1 MAYNGTKVL
10 DIHAHVS
17 FPNNGGNVL
26 ASMIAS
32 NTPTKADP
40 RKAGGL
46 PDVGMGEQAIQTRM
60 NRHIELMD
68 EANIDAQ
75 LLGPRPFMMLG
86 YMQDHLMGPWARFNN
101 HMIAKQ
107 CEVYPTRFVGA
118 AMLPQNAHADD
129 LKHCLPELEYCHK
142 ELGFVGIYLSP
153 DPRGDRSSPGMDQKY
168 WDPVYE
174 YAQKNKMVIIV
185 HGTNCTDKRIA
196 TIPHN
201 YQIGFVWEQYLATQL
216 LSHGD
221 VFKRFP
227 ELKVVVCHCGGA
239 LDRFI
244 KTDHHLAQKD
254 LSKNLFFDTCALDID
269 YLEAAIKQRGVNN
282 MLFGTETPG
291 SGSAVRP
298 ETGRPSDDLVPV
310 ISKMSFL
317 SEADKLKIFHGNSA
331 AVCPALAKIAA

>member
-1 MAYNGTKVL
+1 MYNGTKVL

-17 FPNNGGNVL
+17 MPYNGGNVL

-32 NTPTKADP
+32 NTPTKLDP
-40 RKAGGL
+40 RKPGGL
-46 PDVGMGEQAIQTRM
+46 PDVGMSPDAMKARVK
-60 NRHIELMD
+60 RHTDLMD

-75 LLGPRPFMMLG
+75 LVGPRPYMAMG
-86 YMQDHLMGPWARFNN
+86 YMQPHLLPAWSRFQNLL
-101 HMIAKQ
+101 IAKQ
-107 CEVYPTRFVGA
+107 CEMEPKRFVGA
-118 AMLPQNAHADD
+118 AALPQNAKADD
-129 LKHCLPELEYCHK
+129 LKHCLPELEFCHK
-142 ELGFVGIYLSP
+142 ELGFHGIYLSP
-153 DPRGDRSSPGMDQKY
+153 DPSGDRGSPGMDQKY

-174 YAQKNKMVIIV
+174 YAQKNKLVIIV
-185 HGTNCTDKRIA
+185 HGTNCSDPRIA

-310 ISKMSFL
+310 ISKMAFL
-317 SEADKLKIFHGNSA
+317 SEADKLKIFNGNSA
-331 AVCPALAKIAA
+331 QVCPGLAKIAA

>member
-1 MAYNGTKVL
+1 MYNGTKVL

-17 FPNNGGNVL
+17 APNNGATVL
-26 ASMIAS
+26 ANMLAS
-32 NTPTKADP
+32 NTASKLDP
-40 RKAGGL
+40 RVKGGL
-46 PDVGMGEQAIQTRM
+46 PAQGMSEAAFADRVK
-60 NRHIELMD
+60 RHTDLMD

-75 LLGPRPFMMLG
+75 LLGPRPYMMLG
-86 YMQDHLMGPWARFNN
+86 SMKPHLLKAWVRFQNLL
-101 HMIAKQ
+101 IAKQ
-107 CEVYPTRFVGA
+107 CEMVPNRFVGA
-118 AMLPQNAHADD
+118 AQLPQQASADD
-129 LKHCLPELEYCHK
+129 LKHCMPELEFCHK
-142 ELGFVGIYLSP
+142 ELGFSGIYLSP
-153 DPRGDRSSPGMDQKY
+153 DPTGDRNSPGMDQSY

-185 HGTNCTDKRIA
+185 HGTNCNDARLA

-254 LSKNLFFDTCALDID
+254 LTNNLFFDTCALDTD
-269 YLEAAIKQRGVNN
+269 YLEAAIKQRGVKQT
-282 MLFGTETPG
+282 LFGTETPG

-317 SEADKLKIFHGNSA
+317 SEADKLAIFNGNTA
-331 AVCPALAKIAA
+331 KVCPDLAKVCA